1 MIQQTR
7 AFARQRADALL
18 SDMKTAKEYAE
29 IINRTLDDIK
39 YPTTPA
45 GLYEPIRYA
54 LEGGG
59 KRLRPTLLLAMND
72 AFGGETSD
80 AIWPAAGVEIFHNF
94 TLVHDDVMDNADM
107 RRGRLTV
114 WKKWDVNTAILSGD
128 AMTTMAYQCMS
139 ACEPQ
144 YLPEVIN
151 RYSMMTMNVYEGQQI
166 DSEFETRDNV
176 DFNDYIRMI
185 IGKTSA
191 LIAYPCA
198 IGALIAG
205 ASEKDVEAVFNFGV
219 SLGIAFQMQDDYLD
233 VYGDPVTFGKE
244 IGGDIVND
252 KKTWLY
258 IIAQDSD
265 NDGEFRALLSTPME
279 YAEKIAKVTA
289 HFDKLNLREE
299 GQKIIGQ
306 YTSDALEY
314 LDTTSMSDEAKRWFR
329 EYAQKLIGRNK

>member
-1 MIQQTR
+1 
-7 AFARQRADALL
+7 
-18 SDMKTAKEYAE
+18 MKTAKEYAE
-29 IINRTLDDIK
+29 IINRTIEDIK
-39 YPTTPA
+39 YPGAPA

-54 LEGGG
+54 LSGGG

-72 AFGGETSD
+72 AFGGEISD

-128 AMTTMAYQCMS
+128 AMTTMAYQCM
-139 ACEPQ
+139 AGCEPQ

-166 DSEFETRDNV
+166 DSEFETRDDV
-176 DFNDYIRMI
+176 EFKDYIQMI
-185 IGKTSA
+185 MGKTSA

-233 VYGDPVTFGKE
+233 VYGDASTFGKE

-258 IIAQDSD
+258 IIANDSD
-265 NDGEFRALLSTPME
+265 KDGEFHALLSTKMDNT
-279 YAEKIAKVTA
+279 EKIAKVTA
-289 HFDKLNLREE
+289 HFDKLSLREE
-299 GQKIIGQ
+299 GNKIIGQ
-306 YTSDALEY
+306 YTKDALEY
-314 LDTTSMSDEAKRWFR
+314 LEQTSMSDEAKRWFGDF
-329 EYAQKLIGRNK
+329 AQKLIGRNK

>member
-1 MIQQTR
+1 
-7 AFARQRADALL
+7 
-18 SDMKTAKEYAE
+18 MKTAKEYVE
-29 IINRTLDDIK
+29 IINLTIDNIQ
-39 YPTTPA
+39 YPATPA

-54 LEGGG
+54 LGGGG

-72 AFGGETSD
+72 AFGGETGE

-114 WKKWDVNTAILSGD
+114 YKKWDVNTAILSGD
-128 AMTTMAYQCMS
+128 AMTTMAYKCM
-139 ACEPQ
+139 AGCPPQ
-144 YLPEVIN
+144 YLAEVID

-166 DSEFETRDNV
+166 DSEFETRDDV
-176 DFNDYIRMI
+176 TFNDYIRMI

-205 ASEKDVEAVFNFGV
+205 ASPEDVDAVFNFGV

-233 VYGDPVTFGKE
+233 VYGDSSSFGKE

-252 KKTWLY
+252 KKTWLH
-258 IIAQDSD
+258 IIAKDSD
-265 NDGEFRALLSTPME
+265 QDGTFASLLKMKMDD
-279 YAEKIAKVTA
+279 AEKIAKVTA
-289 HFDKLNLREE
+289 HFDKLNLRDE
-299 GQKIIGQ
+299 GKAIIGK
-306 YTSDALEY
+306 YTADALEY
-314 LDTTSMSDEAKRWFR
+314 LDSSSMSKEAKDWFR
-329 EYAQKLIGRNK
+329 EYAMKLVGRNK

>member
-1 MIQQTR
+1 
-7 AFARQRADALL
+7 
-18 SDMKTAKEYAE
+18 MKTAKEYAE
-29 IINRTLDDIK
+29 IINRTIEDIK
-39 YPTTPA
+39 YPATPA

-54 LEGGG
+54 LSGGG

-128 AMTTMAYQCMS
+128 AMTTMAYQCMAS
-139 ACEPQ
+139 CEPQ
-144 YLPEVIN
+144 YLSEVIN

-166 DSEFETRDNV
+166 DSEFETRDDV
-176 DFNDYIRMI
+176 EFKDYIQMI
-185 IGKTSA
+185 MGKTSA

-198 IGALIAG
+198 IGALTAG
-205 ASEKDVEAVFNFGV
+205 ASEKDIEAVFNFGV

-233 VYGDPVTFGKE
+233 VYGDATTFGKE

-258 IIAQDSD
+258 IIANDSD
-265 NDGEFRALLSTPME
+265 KDGEFRMLLSTKMDN
-279 YAEKIAKVTA
+279 AEKIAKVTA
-289 HFDKLNLREE
+289 HFNKLNLREE
-299 GQKIIGQ
+299 GKKIIGQ
-306 YTSDALEY
+306 YTNDALEY
-314 LDTTSMSDEAKRWFR
+314 LDQTSMSDEAKRWFGDF
-329 EYAQKLIGRNK
+329 AQKLIGRNK